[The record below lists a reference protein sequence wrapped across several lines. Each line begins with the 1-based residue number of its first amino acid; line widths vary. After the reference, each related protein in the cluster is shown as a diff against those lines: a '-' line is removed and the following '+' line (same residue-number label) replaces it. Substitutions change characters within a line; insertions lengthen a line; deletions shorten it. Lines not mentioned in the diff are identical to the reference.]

1 MNNGNIVTCVVL
13 AVVVILL
20 GCGCCFVIATAGGI
34 FLLLD
39 QTEPSSDVGLLEPI
53 PFFFGTDTPT
63 PVVIRPTIES
73 TPTIET
79 PGEVPSVTESPL
91 ESTPLP
97 VIGNSLPALQAAVI
111 LENDLFDLARRLEG
125 KENISPTLNPP
136 LALFKV
142 GDQLSF
148 WVENQDKHNNFQVKA
163 TLRYATEHLY
173 FWVENGVH
181 FHQNDVKD
189 LSETFE
195 NETYPINREFFGSE
209 WTPGV
214 DGDPHIYLL
223 YARNLGDSVSGYFS
237 TRDPFPPSV
246 SEYSNAHEMI
256 MVNADTTPLDQDYT
270 YGVLAH
276 EFEHMIQWYQD
287 RNENNWLDEGFAEL
301 AAFINGR
308 DIGGFDS
315 LYAMDPDIPLTHWPE
330 DDTSPYY
337 GSSFLFVDY
346 FLDRFGEKA
355 TRTLISHPGNGLAG
369 IDVTLKELGAIDP
382 LTGTL
387 IQADDFFLDWVLAN
401 HIQDDKVADG
411 RYFYHNYP
419 DAPKSEMTDEIS
431 SCPEDTA
438 TRDVYQYGVDYI
450 QITCGGDYTLHL
462 EGSVETRV
470 VPTDIHAGSFT
481 FYSNRQEESD
491 MTLTRE
497 FDFSGQSGPLTLT
510 YWTWYDLE
518 EDFDYVYLEA
528 STDGE
533 HWQILN
539 TPSGTGKDP
548 NGSNYGWGY
557 TGISA
562 GSPSPPFRGEP
573 EGGPEWIQEDVDISK
588 FAGQKVQLRF
598 EYITDAAIN
607 GEGFLLDNVVIPEVG
622 YSTGFEDGDGGW
634 QAAGFVRIDNV
645 IPQTY
650 RLALVSSGNTTSV
663 QYLTLAQDNAI
674 DIPLQ
679 IGGDVDAVTLV
690 VTGTS
695 RYTNE
700 KAAYR
705 FSIK

>member
-1 MNNGNIVTCVVL
+1 VNNGNIVTCVVL
-13 AVVVILL
+13 AFVVILL
-20 GCGCCFVIATAGGI
+20 VCCCCFVIATAGGI

-39 QTEPSSDVGLLEPI
+39 QTEPSSDVGLLEPN
-53 PFFFGTDTPT
+53 PFFFGPDKPT

-79 PGEVPSVTESPL
+79 PVEVPPVTESPL

-97 VIGNSLPALQAAVI
+97 VIGNSLPVLQTAVI
-111 LENDLFDLARRLEG
+111 PENDVFYLARRLEG

-136 LALFKV
+136 LAPFKV

-148 WVENQDKHNNFQVKA
+148 WGENQDKHNNFQVKA
-163 TLRYATEHLY
+163 TLRYATDHLY
-173 FWVENGVH
+173 FWVENGVP
-181 FHQNDVKD
+181 FYQNDVKD

-195 NETYPINREFFGSE
+195 NETYPKNREFFGSE

-223 YARNLGDSVSGYFS
+223 YARNLGDSVGGYFS

-256 MVNADTTPLDQDYT
+256 MVNADTTPLNQDYT
-270 YGVLAH
+270 HGVLAH

-287 RNENNWLDEGFAEL
+287 RNESGWLDEGFAEL

-315 LYAMDPDIPLTHWPE
+315 LYAMAPDIPLTHWPE

-346 FLDRFGEKA
+346 FLDRFGEKT
-355 TRTLISHPGNGLAG
+355 TRTLIGRPENGLAG
-369 IDVTLKELGAIDP
+369 IDVTLKELGAIDS
-382 LTGTL
+382 LTGKL
-387 IQADDFFLDWVLAN
+387 IQVDDFFLDWVLAN
-401 HIQDDKVADG
+401 HIQDDNVADG

-419 DAPKSEMTDEIS
+419 DAPKSETTEEIS

-450 QITCGGDYTLHL
+450 QITCGGDYTLHF

-470 VPTDIHAGSFT
+470 VPTYIHAGSFA
-481 FYSNRQEESD
+481 FYSNRGDESD

-533 HWQILN
+533 HWQILT
-539 TPSGTGKDP
+539 TPSGTDNDP

-557 TGISA
+557 TGKS
-562 GSPSPPFRGEP
+562 G
-573 EGGPEWIQEDVDISK
+573 GGPEWIQEDVDISK

-607 GEGFLLDNVVIPEVG
+607 GEGFLLDNVAIPEVG
-622 YSTGFEDGDGGW
+622 YSIGFEDGDGGW

-650 RLALVSSGNTTSV
+650 RLALISSGNATSV
-663 QYLTLAQDNAI
+663 QYLTLSLDNTL